1 MKKRV
6 YHTPEFAVHTVEPD
20 DVILTSP
27 LSEDPTEV
35 GFKWNW

>member
-1 MKKRV
+1 MKKKD
-6 YHTPEFAVHTVEPD
+6 YFTPEFAVHTVEPN

-35 GFKWNW
+35 GFKWDW